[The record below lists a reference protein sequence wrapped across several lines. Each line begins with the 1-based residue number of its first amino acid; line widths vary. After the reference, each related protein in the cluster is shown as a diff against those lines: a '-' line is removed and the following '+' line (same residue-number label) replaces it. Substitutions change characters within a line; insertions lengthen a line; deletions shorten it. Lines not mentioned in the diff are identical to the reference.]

1 MQWTRPSAV
10 LFLLASTALALGIL
24 TQLLIASGNFR
35 WAITPFVVSAVAI
48 TLAAGNNVPRR
59 FTLKAGDSQAGS
71 KSEGDKGIESLGR
84 MREFE
89 RALGAAGL
97 LLSLVMLVDSLWRFS
112 MGPPNTLAWY
122 LFGASITLLLLVL
135 PSAEGRWTAVVSR
148 LREGYAV
155 RFQIHEVLP
164 WAALVLILVLAA
176 AVRLYHLQ
184 ELPAGLWFDEADNLA
199 QARMIQADP
208 GSTPVFA
215 PSTNLPSLF
224 LLPIAAVVELT
235 GVSITAPRL
244 ASVIFG
250 LAGIVAVF
258 LLVRLMLGPFLALLA
273 SFLTAVMRWDINWSR
288 IGMHGI
294 TTPLFAALTVYLTL
308 RALRSGH
315 TSAYGYAGASLG
327 LGMWFYTSF
336 RLFPLVLGFIL
347 LHHAIS
353 RRPKTLPFLANV
365 VVMGLVALIVA
376 SPVVQSAVLDPEP
389 FFARTTTTAVFSI
402 MPLGDA
408 IGEIKDSLGKHAL
421 MFNYRGDANP
431 RHNLPQAPMLDFWSA
446 GLLLLGLG
454 VALARWRN
462 VALLSLPV
470 WLFVMILPGV
480 LTLPF
485 EAPQSLRAIGVIP
498 AVAVLATLPLGIV
511 WWAGRSAPWRAV
523 RRATPILLGFL
534 LGMIAFLNI
543 GTYFGD
549 QARHP
554 EVYASFSTD
563 ETLMAK
569 HMLEHYPQGST
580 VLVSRQL
587 LHSLTVSMLA
597 NNPRVE
603 VLRAPTGVPVDPSR
617 VWMGATIYLEP
628 RESSVYRL
636 LQAYYPDGRF
646 ETVRPPGGGRVLF
659 YSVVLTREQLE
670 SRTGLE
676 GRYSLPDGSVRSVIV
691 RKTEAAWQ
699 LELPNEEAPF
709 DLRWEGSLHVV
720 ESGEYL
726 LVLDGEESAEVLLD
740 GRRILWDGRTEVRLD
755 PAVGL
760 HSLEVVGRVQ
770 ETGGVLRLLWQPPGG
785 ELVPIPE
792 ENLYHGTIRPV
803 GLAGRFYEG
812 GIEREIPDAMRV
824 TPMAD
829 AFYYDPV
836 VPEPYLAVWEGTLDV
851 STAGQYGFRVSGA
864 GGIKLIVD
872 GEIRAQSPGA
882 DPTGPEARLDLET
895 GEHRIRIEYASPS
908 PPSIFGVLWEPPGG
922 SFRPIPVEHLSP
934 APEHMFRIVNA
945 G

>member
-1 MQWTRPSAV
+1 M
-10 LFLLASTALALGIL
+10 
-24 TQLLIASGNFR
+24 
-35 WAITPFVVSAVAI
+35 VSAVAI
-48 TLAAGNNVPRR
+48 ALAAGPIVPRC
-59 FTLKAGDSQAGS
+59 FTLRAGDTQAGS
-71 KSEGDKGIESLGR
+71 KSEGGEGDQPLGR
-84 MREFE
+84 MRELE
-89 RALGAAGL
+89 RAFGAAGL
-97 LLSLVMLVDSLWRFS
+97 VLSLVMLADSLWRFS

-135 PSAEGRWTAVVSR
+135 PTAEGTWTEVVSR
-148 LREGYAV
+148 LREGGTLRV
-155 RFQIHEVLP
+155 QIYEVLP
-164 WAALVLILVLAA
+164 WAGLVLILVLAA

-199 QARMIQADP
+199 QARMIQTDP
-208 GSTPVFA
+208 GSTPVFV

-244 ASVIFG
+244 AAVIFG

-258 LLVRLMLGPFLALLA
+258 LLVKLMLGPFLGLVA
-273 SFLTAVMRWDINWSR
+273 SFLIAVMRWDVNWSR

-308 RALRSGH
+308 LALRNGR

-347 LHHAIS
+347 LHHAVS
-353 RRPKTLPFLANV
+353 RRPKALRFSGNI

-376 SPVVQSAVLDPEP
+376 SPVVQSAVTDSEP
-389 FFARTTTTAVFSI
+389 FFARTKTTAVFSI
-402 MPLGDA
+402 MPLGQA

-431 RHNLPQAPMLDFWSA
+431 RHNLPEAPMLDFWSA
-446 GLLLLGLG
+446 ALLLLGLG
-454 VALARWRN
+454 VTLARWRN

-470 WLFVMILPGV
+470 WLFVMTLPGV

-485 EAPQSLRAIGVIP
+485 EAPQSLRAIGVVP
-498 AVAVLATLPLGIV
+498 AVAVLVALPLGIV
-511 WWAGRSAPWRAV
+511 WRVGMSAPWRAV
-523 RRATPILLGFL
+523 RRATPILLGVL
-534 LGMIAFLNI
+534 LGMIAFSNI
-543 GTYFGD
+543 GTYFGE

-563 ETLMAK
+563 ETLMAR
-569 HMLEHYPQGST
+569 HMLERYPQGST
-580 VLVSRQL
+580 LLVSRQL

-603 VLRAPTGVPVDPSR
+603 VLRVPTGVPVDPRR
-617 VWMGATIYLEP
+617 VWMGAAIYLEP

-636 LQAYYPDGRF
+636 LQAYYPDARF
-646 ETVRPPGGGRVLF
+646 EVVRPPGGGGVLF
-659 YSVVLTREQLE
+659 YSAALTREQLDT
-670 SRTGLE
+670 RTGLE
-676 GRYSLPDGSVRSVIV
+676 GGYSLPDGSVRNVIV
-691 RKTEAAWQ
+691 RETEAAWQ

-720 ESGEYL
+720 EPGEYL
-726 LVLDGEESAEVLLD
+726 LVLNGEESVEVLLD
-740 GRRILWDGRTEVRLD
+740 GRRILGDGRTEIRLD

-760 HSLEVVGRVQ
+760 HSLEVAGRVQ
-770 ETGGVLRLLWQPPGG
+770 DPSGVLRLLWQPPGG
-785 ELVPIPE
+785 GLVPIPE

-812 GIEREIPDAMRV
+812 GIEREIPDASRI

-851 STAGQYGFRVSGA
+851 STAGQYGFRVGGS
-864 GGIKLIVD
+864 GGIKLILD
-872 GEIRAQSPGA
+872 GDVIAQRPGA
-882 DPTGPEARLDLET
+882 DPAGPEARVELPE
-895 GEHRIRIEYASPS
+895 GERRIRIEYASPS
-908 PPSIFGVLWEPPGG
+908 PPSIFEVLWEPPGG
-922 SFRPIPVEHLSP
+922 SFEPIPVEHLSP